1 MAFSENSIEN
11 ENNGNNM
18 SIGAVPS
25 SISLDHNHPLY
36 LHASDGPGSMSVGL
50 ILTSMDNY
58 VFWGRAMKVAL
69 LGKNKLYLVDGSTSK
84 EDFGPSL
91 GISAYFTKLKDLWAE
106 YDLILPSPPSV
117 TEYIEQLEY
126 QELLQFLMGLN
137 DSFEQARSQL
147 LLMPTL
153 PSIDK
158 AYTMVVQEESM
169 KLITGGSYGHNDPTA
184 LFTAHSRP
192 KRNYSLECDFC
203 HLKGHTRNKS
213 YKLMKCEYCNKTWHL
228 KENFYKIIGYPYDF
242 KQKKKANAVMIDA
255 AGQQGTTVLP
265 RASANIEGK
274 CFCGNIALCKNLE
287 LFKWIV
293 DIGVTNHMT
302 GDKNLLKNKTSIANS
317 GQVQLPTGDSVPI
330 SHMGESFKFNL
341 KSVSKVTEDLKCSVT
356 FFPKCCV
363 FQDLLFGRV
372 KEIGRKEE
380 GLYILSMALGK
391 IINRAFSATSREG
404 IEIWHKRTGHV
415 PVQALRKIPSIQH
428 YSDRFDND
436 SLSKCEIY
444 PLARQTRFGKQ
455 IKVFRL
461 DNGSEFFT
469 MHVAT
474 YFKCMGLSIKAH
486 VPILPK
492 RMELCKGETDIYWKL
507 LEQSDF
513 KGIYRIPSSVLAHK
527 SPYELLLGKPPSLT
541 YLKVIGCL
549 CFAINLI
556 GHDKFAPRAARL
568 ALLGYAAHLKGYTLM
583 DMENRKAEDS
593 LESLF
598 LDITPVPRQDLDEE
612 PNTTVS
618 SVDATNVPCS
628 SNIAPTAPN
637 ITCSPNVTPALVDEL
652 KISYPIE
659 HNNVESPR
667 DSSIL
672 LNSKGTRKSTR
683 VSNPSYGLRI
693 MSEMTTEVLQAAA
706 VKDKRWIEEIQA
718 EIKALE
724 DNKTWELVSLP
735 QLQKAIGCKWVYKIK
750 YKALGEVE
758 RFKALLVAKGYI
770 QRECLD
776 YQETFSPV
784 VKIVTVRSVLSI
796 AASRQW
802 SIHQMDVYNA
812 FLQEDL
818 SDEMYMEILQGFNGL
833 KYKFKVCKLLKSF
846 YGLKQASRQWNLKQI
861 SALLDAGF

>member
-192 KRNYSLECDFC
+192 KKNYSLECDFC

-228 KENFYKIIGYPYDF
+228 KENFYKIIRYPYDF

-265 RASANIEGK
+265 SCNQLLQLLNKGSTAGASANIE
-274 CFCGNIALCKNLE
+274 A
-287 LFKWIV
+287 
-293 DIGVTNHMT
+293 
-302 GDKNLLKNKTSIANS
+302 
-317 GQVQLPTGDSVPI
+317 
-330 SHMGESFKFNL
+330 FKFNL

-391 IINRAFSATSREG
+391 TINRAFSATSRGG

-444 PLARQTRFGKQ
+444 PLARQTRVPFPTSTSRSLHSFDL
-455 IKVFRL
+455 IHMDVW
-461 DNGSEFFT
+461 GS
-469 MHVAT
+469 
-474 YFKCMGLSIKAH
+474 YKISIH
-486 VPILPK
+486 
-492 RMELCKGETDIYWKL
+492 
-507 LEQSDF
+507 
-513 KGIYRIPSSVLAHK
+513 
-527 SPYELLLGKPPSLT
+527 
-541 YLKVIGCL
+541 
-549 CFAINLI
+549 N

-598 LDITPVPRQDLDEE
+598 LDITPVPRNDNRSTASCCRYPISEVVRYKV
-612 PNTTVS
+612 VS
-618 SVDATNVPCS
+618 SKYQSYLANFLVEVE
-628 SNIAPTAPN
+628 PT
-637 ITCSPNVTPALVDEL
+637 
-652 KISYPIE
+652 SY
-659 HNNVESPR
+659 
-667 DSSIL
+667 
-672 LNSKGTRKSTR
+672 
-683 VSNPSYGLRI
+683 
-693 MSEMTTEVLQAAA
+693 SEA

-750 YKALGEVE
+750 YKASGEVE

-833 KYKFKVCKLLKSF
+833 KYKFKVCKLLKSL
-846 YGLKQASRQWNLKQI
+846 YGLKQTSRQWNLKQI

>member
-192 KRNYSLECDFC
+192 KKNYSLECDFC

-228 KENFYKIIGYPYDF
+228 KENFYKIIRYPYDF

-265 RASANIEGK
+265 RASANIE
-274 CFCGNIALCKNLE
+274 A
-287 LFKWIV
+287 
-293 DIGVTNHMT
+293 
-302 GDKNLLKNKTSIANS
+302 
-317 GQVQLPTGDSVPI
+317 
-330 SHMGESFKFNL
+330 FKFNL

-391 IINRAFSATSREG
+391 TINRAFSATSRGG

-444 PLARQTRFGKQ
+444 PLARQTRVPFPTSTSRSLHSFDL
-455 IKVFRL
+455 IHMDVW
-461 DNGSEFFT
+461 GS
-469 MHVAT
+469 
-474 YFKCMGLSIKAH
+474 YKISIH
-486 VPILPK
+486 
-492 RMELCKGETDIYWKL
+492 
-507 LEQSDF
+507 
-513 KGIYRIPSSVLAHK
+513 
-527 SPYELLLGKPPSLT
+527 
-541 YLKVIGCL
+541 
-549 CFAINLI
+549 N

-583 DMENRKAEDS
+583 DMENR
-593 LESLF
+593 
-598 LDITPVPRQDLDEE
+598 DLDEE

-652 KISYPIE
+652 KISYPIK

-750 YKALGEVE
+750 YKASGEVE

-833 KYKFKVCKLLKSF
+833 KYKFKVCKLLKSL
-846 YGLKQASRQWNLKQI
+846 YGLKQTSRQWNLKQI